1 MPQQGMHTL
10 PLYYCC
16 MTPYDA
22 KFEGLHILFDKENV
36 ADTNW
41 RVCRPA
47 GAFAAPSLPKRRNTL
62 M

>member
-36 ADTNW
+36 ADTIGEYVA
-41 RVCRPA
+41 RQGFRSSV
-47 GAFAAPSLPKRRNTL
+47 SPKRRNTL